1 MRKFFVLIV
10 FIFVSCSTDKNLR
23 YRIKNNEVNVVLQN
37 EIELLKKNNFEKEI
51 IIVLGKEE
59 LFNKITLQP
68 RNKDKNVFRIQNLP
82 IKKTNRYMLINKKKY
97 FVVFD
102 YDYDFGIVEDY
113 KVNDGVTDTIYR
125 QDVYIIEHSVTFLFD
140 KDWNFIK
147 KE

>member
-1 MRKFFVLIV
+1 MRKFFILIV

>member
-1 MRKFFVLIV
+1 MNIFKKKPTWKI
-10 FIFVSCSTDKNLR
+10 IFVDPSRVRL
-23 YRIKNNEVNVVLQN
+23 E
-37 EIELLKKNNFEKEI
+37 
-51 IIVLGKEE
+51 
-59 LFNKITLQP
+59 TL
-68 RNKDKNVFRIQNLP
+68 NTAIQNLP
-82 IKKTNRYMLINKKKY
+82 IKKTNRYMQINKKKY